1 MDLRTEGSAL
11 VVGVRILDSD
21 HREIAD
27 AILDL
32 QTAAAVQED
41 SGRIRKLLNRLRHF
55 TLAHFALE
63 EGMMAA
69 TRYPKL
75 AMHQFHHQRM
85 AAQMRALLSR
95 FDGSHPV
102 LQHNAL
108 SCLSEWHDAH
118 VEKDDLQYGHWLDG
132 TTRH

>member
-1 MDLRTEGSAL
+1 MDLRTEGSAS

-32 QTAAAVQED
+32 QTAAVERAD
-41 SGRIRKLLNRLRHF
+41 RGRIRSLLKRLRHF
-55 TLAHFALE
+55 TLTHFALE

-75 AMHQFHHQRM
+75 AMHRFHHQRM
-85 AAQMRALLSR
+85 AEQMRALLSR
-95 FDGSHPV
+95 FDGTHPV
-102 LQHNAL
+102 LQQDAL
-108 SCLSEWHDAH
+108 GCLSEWHTTH
-118 VEKDDLQYGHWLDG
+118 VQHDDLHYGHWLDG
-132 TTRH
+132 GREH